1 MAEAPNQDDA
11 RVLHDVQINMALG
24 AFLVFFGLVV
34 LVSIF
39 FTDTGIGKLTNLG
52 AGVVIGRSRDDL
64 QGPAPQETAVTTCA
78 NFERRRHHAVILN
91 AAQRSEA

>member
-1 MAEAPNQDDA
+1 MAEAPNHNDA
-11 RVLHDVQINMALG
+11 RVLHDVQINNALG

-52 AGVVIGRSRDDL
+52 AGVVIG
-64 QGPAPQETAVTTCA
+64 GIGAAMIYKA
-78 NFERRRHHAVILN
+78 RRLKK
-91 AAQRSEA
+91 ST

>member
-1 MAEAPNQDDA
+1 MTESPNHDDA

-24 AFLVFFGLVV
+24 VFLVFFGMVV

-52 AGVVIGRSRDDL
+52 AGAVIG
-64 QGPAPQETAVTTCA
+64 GIGAAMICKA
-78 NFERRRHHAVILN
+78 RRLKRA
-91 AAQRSEA
+91 R